1 MTASTVVERYAGA
14 GIHKHAGLSKE
25 DRLKSQWFKV
35 AEYYRGLAS
44 VACVRM
50 EGQVE
55 PVP

>member
-50 EGQVE
+50 QGQVE